1 MRAARER
8 IRGRLA
14 GWAKESSFPAAGYG
28 WMALTRRKTGARG
41 PAGKH
46 APGVCGRKRAA
57 DSPGGVTR
65 SPVARTGRQ
74 PPADAEAESAAEV
87 ITAAR
92 AVSPG
97 ASMTRC
103 AVAVVSAA
111 AALPTWTPLPR
122 YAATAG

>member
-1 MRAARER
+1 MPLSGQAGRQHRLAREPAAGVPAARWFFRSSMRAARER

-41 PAGKH
+41 PAAEH
-46 APGVCGRKRAA
+46 ASRLCLMKRAA

-74 PPADAEAESAAEV
+74 PPADAEAE
-87 ITAAR
+87 R
-92 AVSPG
+92 
-97 ASMTRC
+97 R
-103 AVAVVSAA
+103 
-111 AALPTWTPLPR
+111 R
-122 YAATAG
+122 R

>member
-1 MRAARER
+1 
-8 IRGRLA
+8 
-14 GWAKESSFPAAGYG
+14 
-28 WMALTRRKTGARG
+28 MALTRRKTGARG
-41 PAGKH
+41 PAAEH
-46 APGVCGRKRAA
+46 ASRLCLMKRAA

-74 PPADAEAESAAEV
+74 PPADAEAEAAEV

-97 ASMTRC
+97 ASTTRC
-103 AVAVVSAA
+103 AVADPSAA
-111 AALPTWTPLPR
+111 ATLPTWTPLPR